1 MGSSLGGI
9 ILQLLQNVSLF
20 ALVLAGYA
28 AIKSY
33 GAPKSNLTDAAVG
46 VLFGLGAV
54 LAMSQTI
61 HLTPNVNV
69 DGRSILTGLIAVFGG
84 PIGTAITIGM
94 VAAYRILIGGP
105 GMPAGVGSAVGAG
118 LVSLAFCAVRRRHD
132 FKIAAPSLAVLG
144 FSVVTQGIAWF
155 AALNP
160 DASGAHVRLIAVPLY
175 LVVPLGTIVLGL
187 AMQAQDERLTL
198 QARLRDQTR
207 LLETVFRSM
216 GDGVTVMN
224 AEGKVIL
231 ANPAAQRLSGVSVE
245 GGPGNDRFEAYG
257 VFEPDGVTRVPERR
271 MPLFRAIHG
280 ESTNNT
286 ELVYHNERTGGPRLL
301 SVNGRPLRDERGKVQ
316 GGVAVFRDITEQN
329 QLQESLR
336 RADERFALAI
346 AGSKDGIW
354 DYNLVTGEI
363 WFSHRFKEMLGY
375 DDAGFPNDFAFL
387 NDLIARTDRAVW
399 DKQFADLEAGRRETI
414 DLVERFRH
422 KDGHLLHVNTRA
434 QGVRDKSGK
443 IVRLVAAATDITPVI
458 RAEARLIEAV
468 NSIHEGFVLLD
479 ADLNIV
485 VYNERMLRLYR
496 RSAEAFAV
504 GINFAEV
511 LRYGAQQ
518 GEYPGVSTPE
528 EVERFVAE
536 WMARYSSEEPYVGEG
551 SFDDGRWVLISH
563 RRTASGNYVS
573 VRTDISTLK
582 QREAEL
588 EATKAKLEEQA
599 VELQQRVTE
608 IEEARRRIE
617 IQAETQMTLVRNLTK
632 AQIAND
638 LAVQE
643 SQRIAALL
651 RSVTDAVPAL
661 VAFIGKDQRYAYCND
676 EYRDVYGVDPQSLLG
691 QKIVNVVEPEIY
703 AAIEPHVKAVLDGK
717 EVSFVRP
724 MVAKGEMRVV
734 QQRYIP
740 QIDAGGSVSG
750 FYAIAWDIT
759 ESHQRE
765 ARLSKEVMTD
775 VLTGLLNRRAMMLE
789 LAQESRLWRENGLTG
804 AVMFL
809 DVDHFKKINDTLG
822 HDIGDEVLKIF
833 AERVRSTVRSS
844 DRVARLGGDEFVV
857 LLTAPDSET
866 VARRI
871 AKTLLERIREP
882 FTIQGKA
889 VHVSTSIGI
898 AVTNGAMV
906 YSPEQILKE
915 ADLGLYEAKTAGRDG
930 FSVRKME

>member
-1 MGSSLGGI
+1 MASSIGSI

-28 AIKSY
+28 AIRSYHARKSH
-33 GAPKSNLTDAAVG
+33 LTDAAVG
-46 VLFGLGAV
+46 LIFGLGAV
-54 LAMSQTI
+54 LAMTQTI
-61 HLTPNVNV
+61 YLAYGVNV
-69 DGRSILTGLIAVFGG
+69 DGRSILTGLVAIFSG
-84 PIGTAITIGM
+84 PIGTAVTVIM
-94 VAAYRILIGGP
+94 VTTYRIMLGGP
-105 GMPAGVGSAVGAG
+105 AAPAGCAGAIGAG
-118 LVSLAFCAVRRRHD
+118 LISLTFWALQRRHS
-132 FKIAAPSLAVLG
+132 FKFSAPSLAILG
-144 FSVVTQGIAWF
+144 FSVVTQSVLFF
-155 AALNP
+155 ALLNP
-160 DASGAHVRLIAVPLY
+160 EANAEHIRMVAIPLY
-175 LVVPLGTIVLGL
+175 MVVPLGTIVLGL
-187 AMQAQDERLTL
+187 ALLAQDERLSL
-198 QARLRDQTR
+198 QARLREQTR

-216 GDGVTVMN
+216 GDGVTVTN
-224 AEGKVIL
+224 AQGKIIL

-245 GGPGNDRFEAYG
+245 GGPGNDRFEVYG

-271 MPLFRAIHG
+271 MPLQRAMQG
-280 ESTNNT
+280 ESINNT
-286 ELVYHNERTGGPRLL
+286 ELIYHNERTGGPRLL

-346 AGSKDGIW
+346 AGSKDGIS
-354 DYNLVTGEI
+354 DYNLATGEI
-363 WFSHRFKEMLGY
+363 WFSLRFKEMLGY
-375 DDAGFPNDFAFL
+375 NDSDFPNDVAFF

-399 DKQFADLEAGRRETI
+399 EKQLADLEAGRRENI
-414 DLVERFRH
+414 DLVQRVRH
-422 KDGHLLHVNTRA
+422 KQGHLLHINTRA

-536 WMARYSSEEPYVGEG
+536 WMTRYSSAEPYVGEG

-588 EATKAKLEEQA
+588 EAAKAKLEDQA
-599 VELQQRVTE
+599 VELQQRVAE

-617 IQAETQMTLVRNLTK
+617 IQAETQTTLVRNLTK

-691 QKIVNVVEPEIY
+691 QKIINVVEPEIY

-740 QIDAGGSVSG
+740 QIDANGSVSG

-789 LAQESRLWRENGLTG
+789 LAQESRLWRENGLSG

-822 HDIGDEVLKIF
+822 HDIGDEVLKVF
-833 AERVRSTVRSS
+833 AERVKSAVRSS
-844 DRVARLGGDEFVV
+844 DKVARLGGDEFVV

-871 AKTLLERIREP
+871 AKTLLDRIREP
-882 FTIQGKA
+882 FNLQGKT

-898 AVTNGAMV
+898 AVTNGTMV

-930 FSVRKME
+930 FALRKME